1 MSKLGKIYEVRY
13 GDDCYTKIVYPVVYE
28 NKAQWLCKMPGS
40 SEILHFYKDSGSR
53 IYTASEFLE
62 KIENKKP
69 DFTVYV
75 LVKPGEEVN
84 FEKYR
89 ERTKNEFALMRAKQT
104 LNATGERL
112 ENYVKDRDLYD
123 LKVKE
128 SAKHFEKCR
137 QEVARLEKLVEEEKG
152 NEQ

>member
-13 GDDCYTKIVYPVVYE
+13 GDDYYTKIVYPVVYE

-40 SEILHFYKDSGSR
+40 SDILHFYKDSGSR

-62 KIENKKP
+62 KIESKKP

-104 LNATGERL
+104 LNAAGKRL

-128 SAKHFEKCR
+128 SAKHFEECR

>member
-13 GDDCYTKIVYPVVYE
+13 GDNYYTKIVYPVVYE
-28 NKAQWLCKMPGS
+28 NKAQWLCKVPGS
-40 SEILHFYKDSGSR
+40 SDIIHVYKDGSR
-53 IYTASEFLE
+53 KVYTVSEFLE
-62 KIENKKP
+62 RIESKKP

-89 ERTKNEFALMRAKQT
+89 EQTKNEFALMRAKQT
-104 LNATGERL
+104 LSAAGTRL
-112 ENYVKDRDLYD
+112 ENDVRDRDLYVA
-123 LKVKE
+123 KVEE
-128 SAKHFEKCR
+128 SAKYFEECR
-137 QEVARLEKLVEEEKG
+137 QEVARLEKLVKEERD

>member
-13 GDDCYTKIVYPVVYE
+13 GDDYYTKIVYPVVYE
-28 NKAQWLCKMPGS
+28 NQAQWLCKVPGS
-40 SEILHFYKDSGSR
+40 SDIIHIYKDSSHKV
-53 IYTASEFLE
+53 YTASEFLE
-62 KIENKKP
+62 KIESKKP

-89 ERTKNEFALMRAKQT
+89 EQTKNEFALMRVKQT
-104 LNATGERL
+104 LNAAGKRL
-112 ENYVKDRDLYD
+112 ENYVKDRDLCD

-128 SAKHFEKCR
+128 SAKLFEECR
-137 QEVARLEKLVEEEKG
+137 QQVARLEKLVEEEKG

>member
-13 GDDCYTKIVYPVVYE
+13 GDDYYTKIVYPVVYE

-62 KIENKKP
+62 KIESKKP
-69 DFTVYV
+69 EFTVYV

-104 LNATGERL
+104 LNAAGKRL

-128 SAKHFEKCR
+128 SAKHFEECR

>member
-13 GDDCYTKIVYPVVYE
+13 GDDYYTKIVYPVVYE

-40 SEILHFYKDSGSR
+40 SDILHFYKDSGSR

-62 KIENKKP
+62 KIESKKP

-104 LNATGERL
+104 LNAAGKRL

-128 SAKHFEKCR
+128 SAKQFEECR
-137 QEVARLEKLVEEEKG
+137 QEVARLEKLVEEEKD

>member
-13 GDDCYTKIVYPVVYE
+13 GDDYYTKIVYPVVYE
-28 NKAQWLCKMPGS
+28 NQAQWLCKVPGS
-40 SEILHFYKDSGSR
+40 SDILHFYKDSGSR

-62 KIENKKP
+62 KIESKKP

-104 LNATGERL
+104 LNAAGKRL
-112 ENYVKDRDLYD
+112 ENYVKDRDLCD

-128 SAKHFEKCR
+128 SAKLFEECR
-137 QEVARLEKLVEEEKG
+137 QQVARLEKLVEEEKG

>member
-13 GDDCYTKIVYPVVYE
+13 GDDYYTKIVYPVVYE

-40 SEILHFYKDSGSR
+40 SDIIHIYKS
-53 IYTASEFLE
+53 IHKVYTASEFLE
-62 KIENKKP
+62 KIESKKP

-104 LNATGERL
+104 LNAAGKRL

-128 SAKHFEKCR
+128 SAKHFEECR
-137 QEVARLEKLVEEEKG
+137 QEVARLEKLVEEEKD

>member
-13 GDDCYTKIVYPVVYE
+13 GDDYYTKIVYPVVYE
-28 NKAQWLCKMPGS
+28 NQAQWLCKVPGS
-40 SEILHFYKDSGSR
+40 SDIIHIYKDGSR
-53 IYTASEFLE
+53 KVYTASEFLE
-62 KIENKKP
+62 KIESKKP
-69 DFTVYV
+69 DFTVCV

-104 LNATGERL
+104 LNAAGKML
-112 ENYVKDRDLYD
+112 ENYVKDRDLCD

-128 SAKHFEKCR
+128 SAKHFEECR
-137 QEVARLEKLVEEEKG
+137 QEVARLEKLVEKEKD

>member
-13 GDDCYTKIVYPVVYE
+13 GDNYYSKIVYPVVYE
-28 NKAQWLCKMPGS
+28 NKAQWLCKVPGS
-40 SEILHFYKDSGSR
+40 SDIIHVYKDGCR
-53 IYTASEFLE
+53 KVYTVSEFLE
-62 KIENKKP
+62 KIESKKP
-69 DFTVYV
+69 DFTVCV

-104 LNATGERL
+104 LNAAGTRL
-112 ENYVKDRDLYD
+112 ENDVKNRDLYD

-128 SAKHFEKCR
+128 SAKHFEECR

>member
-13 GDDCYTKIVYPVVYE
+13 GDDYYTKIVYPVVYE
-28 NKAQWLCKMPGS
+28 NQTQWLCKVPGS
-40 SEILHFYKDSGSR
+40 SDIIHIYKSSHKV
-53 IYTASEFLE
+53 YSASEFLE
-62 KIENKKP
+62 KIESKKP

-89 ERTKNEFALMRAKQT
+89 ERTKNEMALMKARQT
-104 LNATGERL
+104 LDVAGKRL
-112 ENYVKDRDLYD
+112 ENDVKNRDLYA
-123 LKVKE
+123 LKVEE
-128 SAKHFEKCR
+128 SAKHFEECR
-137 QEVARLEKLVEEEKG
+137 QEVARLEKLVREEKN

>member
-13 GDDCYTKIVYPVVYE
+13 GDDYYSKIVYPVVYE
-28 NKAQWLCKMPGS
+28 NQAQWLCKVPGS
-40 SEILHFYKDSGSR
+40 SDIIHIYKSSHKV
-53 IYTASEFLE
+53 YTASEFLE
-62 KIENKKP
+62 KIESKKP

-104 LNATGERL
+104 LNVAGKRL

-128 SAKHFEKCR
+128 SAKHFEECR
-137 QEVARLEKLVEEEKG
+137 QEVARLEKLVEEEKN

>member
-13 GDDCYTKIVYPVVYE
+13 GDNYYTKIVYPVVYE
-28 NKAQWLCKMPGS
+28 NQAQWLCKVSGS
-40 SEILHFYKDSGSR
+40 SDIIHIYKSSHKV
-53 IYTASEFLE
+53 YTASEFLE

-89 ERTKNEFALMRAKQT
+89 EWTKNEFALMRAKQT
-104 LNATGERL
+104 LSAAGTRL
-112 ENYVKDRDLYD
+112 ENDVKNRDLYE

-128 SAKHFEKCR
+128 SAEYFEKCR

>member
-13 GDDCYTKIVYPVVYE
+13 GDDYYSKIVYPVVYE
-28 NKAQWLCKMPGS
+28 NQAQWLCKVPGS
-40 SEILHFYKDSGSR
+40 SDIIHIYKSSHKV
-53 IYTASEFLE
+53 YTASEFLE
-62 KIENKKP
+62 KIESKKP

-89 ERTKNEFALMRAKQT
+89 ERTKNEFALMRAKRT
-104 LNATGERL
+104 LNAAGKRL

-128 SAKHFEKCR
+128 SAKHFEECR
-137 QEVARLEKLVEEEKG
+137 QEVARLEKLVEEEKN

>member
-13 GDDCYTKIVYPVVYE
+13 GDDYYTKIVYPVVYE

-40 SEILHFYKDSGSR
+40 SDILHFYKDSGSR

-62 KIENKKP
+62 RIESKKP

-75 LVKPGEEVN
+75 FVKPGEEVN

-104 LNATGERL
+104 LNTAGKRL

-128 SAKHFEKCR
+128 SAKHFEECR
-137 QEVARLEKLVEEEKG
+137 QEVARLEKLVEEEKD

>member
-13 GDDCYTKIVYPVVYE
+13 GDDYYTKIVYPVVYE
-28 NKAQWLCKMPGS
+28 NQAQWLCKVPGS
-40 SEILHFYKDSGSR
+40 SDIIHIYKS
-53 IYTASEFLE
+53 IHKVYTASEFLE
-62 KIENKKP
+62 KIESKKP

-104 LNATGERL
+104 LNAAGKRL

-128 SAKHFEKCR
+128 SAKHFEECR
-137 QEVARLEKLVEEEKG
+137 QEVARLEKLVEEEKD